1 MQLLTLGGS
10 GSIFIWT
17 KVAFGMRAC
26 ASLLKSRG
34 CQGTPGIP
42 LAEPNHQSHPTQIL
56 SDKWTAFAPDFRELE
71 ENEEYIE
78 REDEFDVVQRAA
90 TPGKTGMEM

>member
-1 MQLLTLGGS
+1 
-10 GSIFIWT
+10 
-17 KVAFGMRAC
+17 MRAC
-26 ASLLKSRG
+26 ASLLQSCG
-34 CQGTPGIP
+34 CHGTLGIT
-42 LAEPNHQSHPTQIL
+42 LAEPNHQFHPMQIL

-90 TPGKTGMEM
+90 TPGETGMEM